1 MEPSVL
7 TILRHIHQAGRITRR
22 RLSELTGLSASR
34 ISALVAQLV
43 ERGLVIEE
51 IDQGGLPGRPASRLS
66 VNPVAGC
73 VVGLDIGGRH
83 SRAMV
88 TDLHGRPLDTLVQ
101 TTEISAEP
109 THIPENIW
117 HLVQAI
123 CARVALPP
131 EDMAALGI
139 GLQGIVDSRTG
150 IALGWPNTPAWHE
163 AWKGLDIQAA
173 LRPHL
178 AHTLFL
184 VEDSVRA
191 MAATAQ
197 RFGQAQGSDSLF
209 YVFLG
214 NGIGAALMVE
224 GRLYHGG
231 TGLAGE
237 IGHIAITEDGPLC
250 SCGNRGCLEMLAS
263 TAAVLRRVRERLAE
277 PHLVSTLRE
286 LDRAGE
292 LTLAQLIAAAR
303 SGDKLAF
310 QILDETG
317 AFVGRALAIALN
329 LLGPKVVV
337 LGGPLAQEGEII
349 LQAVQREVRLRAL
362 EQIARQT
369 RILCD
374 DQGELSGAQGA
385 ALLALDALFSSPHHL
400 ERLWGH
406 R

>member
-1 MEPSVL
+1 ML

-34 ISALVAQLV
+34 ISALVTQLV

-66 VNPVAGC
+66 VNPAAGHI
-73 VVGLDIGGRH
+73 VGLDIGGRH
-83 SRAMV
+83 SRAVV
-88 TDLHGRPLDTLVQ
+88 TDLHGRSLDTLVQ
-101 TTEISAEP
+101 PTEISADPARITEG
-109 THIPENIW
+109 IW
-117 HLVQAI
+117 RLVRTT
-123 CARVALPP
+123 CARIALPP
-131 EDMAALGI
+131 ENLTALGI

-150 IALGWPNTPAWHE
+150 VALGWPNTPVWHE
-163 AWKGLDIQAA
+163 AWKGLDLGAA
-173 LRPHL
+173 LSSYL
-178 AHTLFL
+178 AHTLIL

-197 RFGQAQGSDSLF
+197 RLGQAQGSDSLL

-214 NGIGAALMVE
+214 NGIGAGLMVE

-263 TAAVLRRVRERLAE
+263 TAAVLRRVRARLTE
-277 PHLVSTLRE
+277 PHLASTLRE
-286 LDRAGE
+286 LDRSGK
-292 LTLAQLIAAAR
+292 LTLAQIIAAAR
-303 SGDKLAF
+303 AGDKLAF

-329 LLGPKVVV
+329 LLGPEVVV

-385 ALLALDALFSSPHHL
+385 ALLALDALFSSPLHL
-400 ERLWGH
+400 ERLLGQ